1 MTNEAIFR
9 AIISIIAIILTTFII
24 PYVKQKI
31 DEIKDAKLKSIIED
45 AVWAAQQTL
54 TDNTEKKE
62 FVLRLASEWLK
73 NHKIN
78 ISATELDILIESAVL
93 NMKVETK

>member
-1 MTNEAIFR
+1 MTNVAIFR

-31 DEIKDAKLKSIIED
+31 DEIKDEKLKSIIED